1 MCALRQAEKEEICNF
16 VIAMINYDLPWNP
29 MAIEQR
35 IGRIHRVGQTRDIF
49 VYNLVAQN
57 TVEHYILELLDKKIN
72 MFELVIGEV
81 DMILGDIEEETEF
94 SEIIMETWVNA
105 DTMKDMDEKIEKL
118 AGETS

>member
-1 MCALRQAEKEEICNF
+1 
-16 VIAMINYDLPWNP
+16 MINYDLPWNP